1 MVTAMYKHLL
11 IATDGS
17 DLAEKAIAQGL
28 ALAKS
33 LSAKVTAVH
42 VTLPWTAV
50 AVGEVAIALPPEN
63 YEKMCAENAGTVLA
77 EVTAAAEKE
86 GVPCATVHIEDR
98 SPAEGIIHTAKDVGA
113 DLIVMSSHGRSGLA
127 RLLLGSEAGE
137 VVARAHMPVLICR

>member
-1 MVTAMYKHLL
+1 MVTTMYKHLL

-17 DLAEKAIAQGL
+17 DLAEKATTQGV
-28 ALAKS
+28 ALAKA
-33 LSAKVTAVH
+33 LGAKLTAVH

-63 YEKMCAENAGTVLA
+63 YDKMSAESAARILR
-77 EVTAAAEKE
+77 EVSEAAAKAD
-86 GVPCATVHIEDR
+86 VACNTVHVEGR
-98 SPAEGIIHTAKDVGA
+98 SPAEGIIHTANDVGA

-137 VVARAHMPVLICR
+137 VVARSHCPVLICR

>member
-1 MVTAMYKHLL
+1 MVTIMYKHLL

-17 DLAEKAIAQGL
+17 DLAQKAIGQGL
-28 ALAKS
+28 ALAKA
-33 LSAKVTAVH
+33 LGAKITAVH

-63 YEKMCAENAGTVLA
+63 YEKIAAEGAVRILG
-77 EVTAAAEKE
+77 EVTEAAKKE
-86 GVPCATVHIEDR
+86 GVDCDTVHVEGR

-137 VVARAHMPVLICR
+137 VVSRSQMPVLICR